1 MADGNARN
9 VGPTPVEGQ
18 LMEICGCSAQT
29 ARAALEAAGPSGVE
43 HALELILSGFEFQ
56 ETSAPHK
63 MVCLVREDLSM
74 GAGKIAAQVAHG
86 VLGAYRA
93 ALQSQPAA
101 VEAWASGGEATIVL
115 KVMLD
120 LGEQLQTYTRS
131 CFIRRIERDLLQ
143 SAHVV
148 LNASQV
154 PNLLSLEQAVSQ
166 ARSRGLTAYTV
177 CDAGRTQVAA
187 GTTTVGCIGPAPVP
201 AIDAVTGTL
210 SLL

>member
-56 ETSAPHK
+56 EASAPHK

-115 KVMLD
+115 K
-120 LGEQLQTYTRS
+120 
-131 CFIRRIERDLLQ
+131 
-143 SAHVV
+143 
-148 LNASQV
+148 V